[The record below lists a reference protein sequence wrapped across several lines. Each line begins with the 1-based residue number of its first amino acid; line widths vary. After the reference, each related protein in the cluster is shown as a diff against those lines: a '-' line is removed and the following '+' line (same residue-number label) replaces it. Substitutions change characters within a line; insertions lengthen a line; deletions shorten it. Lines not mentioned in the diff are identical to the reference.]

1 MISIDAKKI
10 LLEDIEYIGFDD
22 GADYIHFQ
30 VKQGV
35 PVGYLVWPPREG
47 WVAYAEDLHGRE
59 VFYQILG
66 ESPEDNLC
74 SWTQA
79 TLDKLQAYSDGA
91 TEGAAHAAKIIYGNK
106 FAGW

>member
-1 MISIDAKKI
+1 MISVDARKRF
-10 LLEDIEYIGFDD
+10 LNEIEYVGFDE

-35 PVGYLVWPPREG
+35 PVGYLVWPPIDG
-47 WVAYAEDLHGRE
+47 WVAYVVERYGRE
-59 VFYQILG
+59 AFCKML
-66 ESPEDNLC
+66 EEPASENL
-74 SWTQA
+74 SGWTQN
-79 TLDKLQAYSDGA
+79 TLEKIQAYADGA

>member
-1 MISIDAKKI
+1 MIRADAKKI
-10 LLEDIEYIGFDD
+10 SLDDIEYIGFDD

-35 PVGYLVWPPREG
+35 PVGYLVWPPHEG
-47 WVAYAEDLHGRE
+47 WAAYAEYLHGRE
-59 VFYQILG
+59 VFCEILE
-66 ESPEDNLC
+66 ESSEENLY
-74 SWTQA
+74 SWTQNM
-79 TLDKLQAYSDGA
+79 LDKLQAYSDGA